1 MPERRSHRE
10 GFTLRSPFPDTH
22 VRGSLIVTATTP
34 VPYLQRMIVRAAAAL
49 LLTVALLVLAGCGG
63 HGRSLAVDPLIH
75 VSRALPP
82 SPVSWPRYP
91 TFPPGPCWTRPFG
104 GGAPLQAAPSRP
116 LPAHL
121 DHIAPAVLVRRL
133 LSRLGDSRY
142 VVHVEFASPPPI
154 TLQHLRGYFAGA
166 RPPANARW
174 AYVSAPVATQR
185 VGINAA
191 AAEVEKIAIAQW
203 EAGLVVGALRDDFC
217 ANGGPPLVGWSIG
230 RGVLGLSDRTQAL
243 EQDFPN
249 ASPAVFRR
257 RVALIG
263 RRYGF
268 AVQELRLLRPR
279 QLAPLLVVRTD
290 RDRKAF
296 VRDVPA
302 IMKLL
307 DPTSNGPGKT
317 AITFEGFFFEA
328 EDGHGPFVRVENHYR
343 GETEGGQ
350 WSWSRCV
357 YPYAHSELVGAKP
370 CP

>member
-1 MPERRSHRE
+1 
-10 GFTLRSPFPDTH
+10 
-22 VRGSLIVTATTP
+22 
-34 VPYLQRMIVRAAAAL
+34 MIVRTSPIL
-49 LLTVALLVLAGCGG
+49 FTVALLVLVGCGG
-63 HGRSLAVDPLIH
+63 HGGRLTADPTIH
-75 VSRALPP
+75 VSAAPPP
-82 SPVSWPRYP
+82 SPANWPPYP
-91 TFPPGPCWTRPFG
+91 NFPSASCWTRPDG
-104 GGAPLQAAPSRP
+104 GGAPLQAGPSSP
-116 LPAHL
+116 LPTHV
-121 DHIAPAVLVRRL
+121 DHVAPTELVRRL
-133 LSRLGDSRY
+133 LSRLGDNRY
-142 VVHVEFASPPPI
+142 VLDIQIASPPPI
-154 TLQHLRGYFAGA
+154 TLQHLRGYFAGT

-185 VGINAA
+185 VRIDPA
-191 AAEVEKIAIAQW
+191 AAEAEKIAIAQW

-243 EQDFPN
+243 EQHFPN
-249 ASPAVFRR
+249 PSPAVFRR
-257 RVALIG
+257 RVALVG

-268 AVQELRLLRPR
+268 TVQELRLLHPR

-290 RDRKAF
+290 RDHKAF

-328 EDGHGPFVRVENHYR
+328 QDAHGSFVRVDNHYR

-350 WSWSRCV
+350 WSWNRCV
-357 YPYAHSELVGAKP
+357 YPYLHSEPFGAKP